1 LVTNSYGTSVTFT
14 ILTFRLKTS
23 VHTTS
28 IELQSLYSHK
38 KSTNGVSSN
47 TRETGHHEIVKRPL
61 SAAEQEAL
69 DCIEFIANYMLMED
83 EDDKVNL

>member
-1 LVTNSYGTSVTFT
+1 
-14 ILTFRLKTS
+14 
-23 VHTTS
+23 
-28 IELQSLYSHK
+28 LYSHK